1 MTPFFSKFL
10 QAIKNLISGTTL
22 IANILLDLAW
32 LNLSLLF
39 TTIIPLSLI
48 NGITLIVRVIF
59 ALGEMTLFI
68 LFLSLKPLP
77 GKIKAGIKAFF
88 AFSKAALYSLTAG
101 IILTTRV
108 IFALIRFGLFL
119 LFLIARAI
127 FAKVSAATKVFY
139 ALIRTALRVLGRGIK
154 AILAGIKSAAK
165 AIYQFIKTVLHV
177 LGKGINAL
185 LAEIKTVAKSFYEL
199 IKAALRA
206 LSRGIKTLVA
216 RIKAASKIF
225 YAFIKTVL
233 RSIYKGLI
241 VLVAEIKAAARA
253 FFTFIKVVLQSIYE
267 GIKAIFAGLI
277 STAKAFFTFIK
288 IALQSIYEGF
298 RAIFTGI
305 KAVIKNAL
313 SGTNKFISGI
323 RKQLALR
330 VKIFYFKQ
338 KLSLH
343 KVNKRVKKSQLVNKP
358 KQYALLIRL
367 DKPIGILLL
376 LWPTLMALWIA
387 AGGWPDTDV
396 LLVFVAGV
404 FLMRSAGCAINDYAD
419 RDIDCKVA
427 RTKDRPLTSGKISE
441 KEALIVFA
449 VLCLTAFGLVLL
461 MNPLTIVMSL
471 GGLIL
476 AASYPF
482 MKRHHYLPQVHLG
495 AAFGW
500 AVPMAYAAQTNEL
513 NPVAWLLFIATVL
526 WATAYDTMYAMV
538 DREDDLKIGVK
549 STAILFEDADKL
561 IIGIIQGTLILC
573 LIMIGLNA
581 ELGIFYYT
589 GVLLATG
596 LAIWQQ
602 HLIRHREP
610 AQCFKAFLNN
620 NWFGLVLFAGVFL
633 EYQIA
638 GTTS

>member
-1 MTPFFSKFL
+1 MTPFFSPFL
-10 QAIKNLISGTTL
+10 QAIKRLISGFTL
-22 IANILLDLAW
+22 I
-32 LNLSLLF
+32 F
-39 TTIIPLSLI
+39 
-48 NGITLIVRVIF
+48 RVIF

-68 LFLSLKPLP
+68 LYLSLKPLP
-77 GKIKAGIKAFF
+77 GTILSATKVFF
-88 AFSKAALYSLTAG
+88 VVSKSALYSLTAG
-101 IILTTRV
+101 IILTARV
-108 IFALIRFGLFL
+108 LFALIRFSLFF
-119 LFLIARAI
+119 LFLIAREI
-127 FAKVSAATKVFY
+127 FARISAATKVFY
-139 ALIRTALRVLGRGIK
+139 ALTRTALRALGRGIK
-154 AILAGIKSAAK
+154 ALVAA
-165 AIYQFIKTVLHV
+165 
-177 LGKGINAL
+177 IN
-185 LAEIKTVAKSFYEL
+185 TVARSFYEL
-199 IKAALRA
+199 IKAALHA
-206 LSRGIKTLVA
+206 LSRGIKTLIAGIKVA
-216 RIKAASKIF
+216 TKVF
-225 YAFIKTVL
+225 YAFSKTVL
-233 RSIYKGLI
+233 QSIYKGLMA
-241 VLVAEIKAAARA
+241 LV
-253 FFTFIKVVLQSIYE
+253 
-267 GIKAIFAGLI
+267 AGLI
-277 STAKAFFTFIK
+277 STAKAFYAFIK

-298 RAIFTGI
+298 RAIFTVI
-305 KAVIKNAL
+305 KAIIKKVL

-330 VKIFYFKQ
+330 ARIFYLKQ
-338 KLSLH
+338 KLRLH
-343 KVNKRVKKSQLVNKP
+343 KANKRVKKSQLVNKP

-441 KEALIVFA
+441 KETLVIFA
-449 VLCLTAFGLVLL
+449 VLSLTAFGLVLL
-461 MNPLTIVMSL
+461 MNPLTIVLSVV
-471 GGLIL
+471 GLIL

-500 AVPMAYAAQTNEL
+500 AVPMAYAAQSNEL

-581 ELGIFYYT
+581 ELGIYYYAS
-589 GVLLATG
+589 LLVATG

-602 HLIRHREP
+602 YLIRNREP
-610 AQCFKAFLNN
+610 AQCFRAFLNN
-620 NWFGLVLFAGVFL
+620 NWFGLALFTGIFL
-633 EYQIA
+633 EYQI
-638 GTTS
+638 GGITL